1 MNKRPTRLEPQN
13 PIKSDGTRYLLALIL
28 NPVFC
33 SVTAR
38 IPTRSGH
45 PSPAESGGAGT
56 ERTLNYLDL
65 LDALFTVA
73 EQRISCI
80 NWCLTSLPES
90 PRR

>member
-1 MNKRPTRLEPQN
+1 MNGRSILIAATRLGQV
-13 PIKSDGTRYLLALIL
+13 KGR
-28 NPVFC
+28 
-33 SVTAR
+33 
-38 IPTRSGH
+38 TRSGH